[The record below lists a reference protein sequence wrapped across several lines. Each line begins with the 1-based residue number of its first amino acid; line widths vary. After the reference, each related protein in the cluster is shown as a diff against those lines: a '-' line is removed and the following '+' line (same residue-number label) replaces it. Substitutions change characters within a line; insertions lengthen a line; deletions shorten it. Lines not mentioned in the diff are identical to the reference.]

1 MNFLTDFAD
10 QAVML
15 PLTVVVCFA
24 LTVAG
29 WRRGAIAWAV
39 AVSGTLLAVILA
51 KLVVAACAGLL
62 PLHGLKSPS
71 GHVASAA
78 VVYGGL
84 LALLLPE
91 PARGARRPFAALLLA
106 AAFATLF
113 AGTRLA
119 LHVHTRSD
127 VVAGACLGIAGALAL
142 TRLAGPRPSGLSRAV
157 PLVAALVVVL
167 MFHGRHLRAEDQIDR
182 VARLVWP
189 LTLCCRS
196 VGGPG

>member
-1 MNFLTDFAD
+1 MHFLTDFAD

-15 PLTVVVCFA
+15 PLAITVCIA
-24 LTVAG
+24 LALAG
-29 WRRGAIAWAV
+29 WRRGAMAWAL
-39 AVSGTLLAVILA
+39 AVPGTLLAVMLA
-51 KLVVAACAGLL
+51 KLVVAACGGLL
-62 PLHGLKSPS
+62 PFHGLKSPS

-106 AAFATLF
+106 AIFATCF

-142 TRLAGPRPSGLSRAV
+142 ARLAGPRPSSLSRAV
-157 PLVAALVVVL
+157 PLAAALAVVL
-167 MFHGRHLRAEDQIDR
+167 LFHGRHLHAENQIDR
-182 VARLVWP
+182 FARLVWP
-189 LTLCCRS
+189 LTLCCRPD
-196 VGGPG
+196 GGPG